1 MGPRALWVLCSPL
14 VTQRS
19 PTAPLTPQTLANLK
33 PVRDKSISDPV
44 VGAAGS
50 YHQPLNIHLARSR
63 LTRRFHVI
71 STQDYARFS
80 TARCKSMQ
88 QMELKDYFRQRH
100 KFDIFRFSSVWLGR
114 REREREAL
122 ISLDLGS
129 KSSLFTGGGD

>member
-1 MGPRALWVLCSPL
+1 M
-14 VTQRS
+14 
-19 PTAPLTPQTLANLK
+19 
-33 PVRDKSISDPV
+33 RDKSISDPV

-100 KFDIFRFSSVWLGR
+100 KFDIFRFSSVWFG
-114 REREREAL
+114 REREAL
-122 ISLDLGS
+122 ISLDLGG
-129 KSSLFTGGGD
+129 KSSLFTGGGN